1 MARGGHPVTESF
13 VEVEGQRTQLAQ
25 SVQHRRTRGQAAAR
39 EERKVEMERTQVVRL
54 DRRQIAVLSAERVT
68 FAGAA

>member
-1 MARGGHPVTESF
+1 MAQGGHPVTVLF

-39 EERKVEMERTQVVRL
+39 EERKVQMERTQAGRV
-54 DRRQIAVLSAERVT
+54 DRHQIAVLSAERVT
-68 FAGAA
+68 FAVAA